1 MQPAT
6 SVWPR
11 AREEQLTFIETILH
25 DDRDSSY
32 IVAWTDSGK
41 WRQRPFRARS
51 ICLDDIPSGE
61 SVYMT
66 RNGFVGGKREAEL
79 CRQVNAMM
87 FDLDCHTASFRDD
100 VPKVISAIDEA
111 VANGV
116 LPQPNLM
123 VDTGRGVQVYFVLAT
138 SISFR
143 VSNGNLNDMGLA
155 YYKDVEEALASTVRG
170 VVEPLE
176 GVQFDAS
183 VLDYSRVGR
192 IPGTFNPKAKRW
204 CTLVS
209 ADSSFYTLKELKK
222 FGTKSPYS
230 HVKRAQ
236 KVRTRR
242 KKGLLESRLS
252 GVERLQ
258 KHRKYDCQGSRENMC
273 FVYYNTATQIYG
285 PDKALEITH
294 ELNGKFTTPLPPA
307 DIEQIARTVDKTTVL
322 YGEHQGEQGFYPLRA
337 ATVIEKLFMTNEEM
351 EAIRFFG
358 TKRQRDRAAQRA
370 RNQAAKQDRDAR
382 IVRKFRMGSTQQEIA
397 DEIGCS
403 KRTVANV
410 LNKNGIRRGDRF
422 STKDKFDQVIVQKRE
437 SAISRHTS
445 WLCAPL
451 GGGFPQCALTTGAL
465 TGKKTFEDTV
475 NGFLGGFSPPL
486 LT

>member
-11 AREEQLTFIETILH
+11 AREEQRTFIETILH

-32 IVAWTDSGK
+32 IVAWTDSGE
-41 WRQRPFRARS
+41 WRQRPFRAHS
-51 ICLDDIPSGE
+51 ISLDDIPSGE

-66 RNGFVGGKREAEL
+66 RNGFVGGKREADL

-87 FDLDCHTASFRDD
+87 FDIDCHTASFREN
-100 VPKVISAIDEA
+100 VPRVIAAIDGA
-111 VANGV
+111 VANGT
-116 LPQPNLM
+116 LPQPNLV

-155 YYKDVEEALASTVRG
+155 YFKDVEEALAATVRG
-170 VVEPLE
+170 VVEHLE
-176 GVQFDAS
+176 GAQFDAS

-209 ADSSFYTLKELKK
+209 AHSAFYTLKELKK
-222 FGTKSPYS
+222 FGSKSPFS
-230 HVKRAQ
+230 KVKRAQ
-236 KVRTRR
+236 KVRAKR
-242 KKGLLESRLS
+242 KKGLLEARLG

-258 KHRKYDCQGSRENMC
+258 KYRSFDCRGSRENMC

-294 ELNGKFTTPLPPA
+294 EFNERFTSPLPPA

-322 YGEHQGEQGFYPLRA
+322 YGEHRGEQGFYPLRA
-337 ATVIEKLFMTNEEM
+337 ATVIEKLFMTNKEM
-351 EAIRFFG
+351 EAISFFG

-370 RNQAAKQDRDAR
+370 RNQAAKQDRDTR

-410 LNKNGIRRGDRF
+410 LSKNGVKRGDRY
-422 STKDKFDQVIVQKRE
+422 STKDKFDLVIGQKRE
-437 SAISRHTS
+437 NAISRHTS
-445 WLCAPL
+445 WLCDPRGL
-451 GGGFPQCALTTGAL
+451 GFPQSELNVGVDGGEKHVDETPYGSS
-465 TGKKTFEDTV
+465 
-475 NGFLGGFSPPL
+475 GGFSPPL

>member
-1 MQPAT
+1 MQPAS
-6 SVWPR
+6 SVWPK
-11 AREEQLTFIETILH
+11 AREEQRTFIETILH

-32 IVAWTDSGK
+32 IVAWTDAGE
-41 WRQRPFRARS
+41 WRQRPFRAHS
-51 ICLDDIPSGE
+51 ISLAGIPSGE

-66 RNGFVGGKREAEL
+66 RNGFVGSKREADR

-87 FDLDCHTASFRDD
+87 FDIDCHTASFRED
-100 VPKVISAIDEA
+100 VPKVIAAVDEA
-111 VANGV
+111 VANGT
-116 LPQPNLM
+116 LPHPNLV

-143 VSNGNLNDMGLA
+143 MSNGKLNDMGLA
-155 YYKDVEEALASTVRG
+155 YYKDVEEALAATVKG

-176 GVQFDAS
+176 GAQFDAS

-192 IPGTFNPKAKRW
+192 VPGTFNPKAKRW

-209 ADSSFYTLKELKK
+209 AHSAFYTLKELKA
-222 FGTKSPYS
+222 FGSKSPFS
-230 HVKRAQ
+230 HVKRTQAARA
-236 KVRTRR
+236 KR
-242 KKGLLESRLS
+242 KKGLLGARLS

-258 KHRKYDCQGSRENMC
+258 RHRHYDCRGSRENMC
-273 FVYYNTATQIYG
+273 FVYYNTATQMYG

-294 ELNGKFTTPLPPA
+294 DFNGRFTSPLPPA

-337 ATVIEKLFMTNEEM
+337 ATVVEKLFMTNEEM

-370 RNQAAKQDRDAR
+370 RNQAAKQDRDSR
-382 IVRKFRMGSTQQEIA
+382 IVRKYRMGSTQQEIA

-410 LNKNGIRRGDRF
+410 LSKLGVKRGDRY
-422 STKDKFDQVIVQKRE
+422 STKEKFDLVIGLKRE

-445 WLCAPL
+445 WLCVS
-451 GGGFPQCALTTGAL
+451 GSGVFPQPGVGMAVKKNDQIVGDR
-465 TGKKTFEDTV
+465 GK
-475 NGFLGGFSPPL
+475 GLSGGYGPPL
-486 LT
+486 LS

>member
-6 SVWPR
+6 SVWPK
-11 AREEQLTFIETILH
+11 AREEQRTFIETILH

-32 IVAWTDSGK
+32 IVAWTDAGE
-41 WRQRPFRARS
+41 WRQRPFRAHS
-51 ICLDDIPSGE
+51 ISLEGIPSGE

-66 RNGFVGGKREAEL
+66 RNGFVGGKREADL

-87 FDLDCHTASFRDD
+87 FDIDCHTASFRED
-100 VPKVISAIDEA
+100 VPRVINAIDEA
-111 VANGV
+111 VASGA
-116 LPQPNLM
+116 LPQPTLV

-143 VSNGNLNDMGLA
+143 KSNGNLNDMGLA
-155 YYKDVEEALASTVRG
+155 YYKDVEEALASTVRY

-176 GVQFDAS
+176 GTQFDAS

-209 ADSSFYTLKELKK
+209 AHSTFYTLKELKA
-222 FGTKSPYS
+222 FGSKSPFS
-230 HVKRAQ
+230 QIKRVQA
-236 KVRTRR
+236 VRTKR
-242 KKGLLESRLS
+242 KKGLLEARLS
-252 GVERLQ
+252 GIERLQ
-258 KHRKYDCQGSRENMC
+258 KHRNYDCRGSRENMC

-294 ELNGKFTTPLPPA
+294 DLNRRFVSPLPPA

-337 ATVIEKLFMTNEEM
+337 ATVIEKLFMTNKEM
-351 EAIRFFG
+351 EDIRFFG

-370 RNQAAKQDRDAR
+370 KNQAAKQDRDAR
-382 IVRKFRMGSTQQEIA
+382 IVRKFRMGSTQQDIA

-410 LNKNGIRRGDRF
+410 LSKNGVKRGDRYT
-422 STKDKFDQVIVQKRE
+422 TKDKFSLVIEQKRE
-437 SAISRHTS
+437 NAISRHTS
-445 WLCAPL
+445 WLCVPRL
-451 GGGFPQCALTTGAL
+451 GGFPQLVSALSTDGATEPAGRL
-465 TGKKTFEDTV
+465 AQGSS
-475 NGFLGGFSPPL
+475 GSFSPPL